1 MHQTHSN
8 RSVARVPEAGGKF
21 IRFDGRPL
29 LIRGT
34 SYGTFAPDG
43 AGTQFP
49 PPDRVAAD
57 FELMAAYGFNTVRLY
72 TAPPVTLLDQ
82 ASRHGLHVM
91 VGVPWPQHIAFLDD
105 RALRRS
111 IRLDVEKEVRRIASH
126 PAVVLLAVGNEVPA
140 SIVRW
145 HGRRRI
151 ERFLRELYDTAKS
164 EGPDRLVTYV
174 NYPPTDY
181 LELPFLDVVAF
192 NVYLHDDREMRSYLA
207 RLHHIAGNRPLL
219 LAEAGA
225 DTLRNGE
232 EGQAALTALQ
242 LRAAYESGACGAIA
256 FNWTDE
262 WWRGGHVVEDWA
274 FGLVDRERRP
284 KLALAAASRVFANAP
299 FREEIRR
306 SWPRVS
312 VVVCVYNASDTL
324 DDCLASLGR
333 LTYPDVEVVVV
344 DDGSTDDTA
353 EIARRFPS
361 ARLVQTPNGGLSAA
375 RNVGLAEATGDIVA
389 YIDGD
394 VRVEA
399 EWLTYLVQPL
409 LESGFAG
416 AGGPNVVPA
425 DDPWFS
431 QCVARAPGG
440 PSHVLLDDEVAEH
453 VPGCNMA
460 FRRDVLLTLDGFNPI
475 FLRAGDDVDLCWRLQ
490 ARGWKIG
497 FAPAAMV
504 WHHHRA
510 SLWAFW
516 RQQVG
521 YGESETW
528 LKPLH
533 PQKFAGRRAIWR
545 GHIYSALPFV
555 RSLRRSKVNVGVWGS
570 AAFPSVYRF
579 DGHPL
584 AHLPHSGRWQATS
597 LSLIA
602 LGLAL
607 LPTPLAA
614 FGPAVSLAGL
624 AGLGVTMSKCVRY
637 AFETDVSRWSPTGPV
652 PRWPRRLA
660 YRAALAGLHFIQP
673 LARLYGR
680 VRGYF
685 VAPRRRAPGFRQTA
699 TGISAR
705 VLPAGVWR
713 SLGLLTRGGVQER
726 FWGERSVNADTLLD
740 RMTDWLR
747 LSRAV
752 DAIEIDEG
760 WRADRDFSVAIG
772 RLVWLDVRAVVE
784 DHGAGTCLVRV
795 ATRARA
801 TRLGGFLG
809 AAVAGSAGI
818 AFGGV
823 IAGWAG
829 AGALGLALL
838 VGATPF
844 AVWPA
849 LRTAS
854 VVHEAIA
861 KVTAENG
868 LTRLSSTVAPD
879 RVRGAEPGAAE
890 ARADGGQVSARSPRH
905 RAPVKRVG
913 STPSPAPATHS
924 GGAPR

>member
-1 MHQTHSN
+1 MHQPHRQ
-8 RSVARVPEAGGKF
+8 RSSYPPPQAGGKF
-21 IRFDGRPL
+21 IRVDGQPL

-43 AGTQFP
+43 AGSQFP
-49 PPDRVAAD
+49 PPARVAAD
-57 FELMAAYGFNTVRLY
+57 FELMTAHGFNTVRVY
-72 TAPPVTLLDQ
+72 TPPPATLLDQ
-82 ASRHGLHVM
+82 ASRHGLRVI
-91 VGVPWPQHIAFLDD
+91 VGIPWPQHIAFLDD

-111 IRLDVEKEVRRIASH
+111 IRLDVEKEVRRVADH
-126 PAVVLLAVGNEVPA
+126 PAVLLFAVGNEVPA

-145 HGRRRI
+145 HGRHRI
-151 ERFLRELYDTAKS
+151 ERFLRELYDAAKS
-164 EGPDRLVTYV
+164 RATDRLVTYV

-192 NVYLHDDREMRSYLA
+192 NVYLHDDTEMRSYLA

-225 DTLRNGE
+225 DALRHGE
-232 EGQAALTALQ
+232 EGQAALTAMQ
-242 LRAAYESGACGAIA
+242 LRAAYEGGACGAIA

-262 WWRGGHVVEDWA
+262 WWRGGHTVEDWA

-284 KLALAAASRVFANAP
+284 KLALAAASRVFASAP
-299 FREEIRR
+299 FRAETRQ
-306 SWPRVS
+306 SWPTVS
-312 VVVCVYNASDTL
+312 VVVCVYNASETL

-333 LTYPDVEVVVV
+333 LTYPDVEVIVV

-353 EIARRFPS
+353 DIARDYPS
-361 ARLVQTPNGGLSAA
+361 ARLVQIPNGGLSAA
-375 RNVGLAEATGDIVA
+375 RNVGMAEATGDIVA

-440 PSHVLLDDEVAEH
+440 PSHVLLDDHVAEH

-510 SLWAFW
+510 SLGAFW
-516 RQQVG
+516 RQQAG
-521 YGESETW
+521 YGEGETW

-533 PQKFAGRRAIWR
+533 PQRFAGRRAIWR

-579 DGHPL
+579 DVHPF

-614 FGPAVSLAGL
+614 FGPALCLAGF
-624 AGLGVTMSKCVRY
+624 AGLGVTISKCVQY
-637 AFETDVSRWSPTGPV
+637 AFETEIAGLSPPGRV
-652 PRWPRRLA
+652 PRWASRLT
-660 YRAALAGLHFIQP
+660 YRVALAGLHFIQP

-680 VRGYF
+680 GRGYF
-685 VAPRRRAPGFRQTA
+685 AAPRRRPPGFRQTA
-699 TGISAR
+699 TGIS
-705 VLPAGVWR
+705 VGPLPAGAWR
-713 SLGLLTRGGVQER
+713 SLGLLTGASLRER
-726 FWGERSVNADTLLD
+726 FWGERWVNADVLLD

-752 DAIEIDEG
+752 GAIEVDEG

-772 RLVWLDVRAVVE
+772 RLIWLDVRAVVE
-784 DHGAGTCLVRV
+784 DHGAGRCLLRV

-809 AAVAGSAGI
+809 GAVAGCAGI
-818 AFGGV
+818 AFGGM

-829 AGALGLALL
+829 AGVLGLALV

-844 AVWPA
+844 AVWPV
-849 LRTAS
+849 LRTAA
-854 VVHEAIA
+854 VVREAIA
-861 KVTAENG
+861 KVTAESG
-868 LTRLSSTVAPD
+868 LTRLSSAAAPD
-879 RVRGAEPGAAE
+879 RVRAAARGE
-890 ARADGGQVSARSPRH
+890 ADDGQPAARPVRH
-905 RAPVKRVG
+905 RAPVEKVA
-913 STPSPAPATHS
+913 SVPSPAPATHS
-924 GGAPR
+924 GRVAR